1 MHCSPNA
8 VIVGNDQD
16 TSEHEVRASTKI
28 LKGQE
33 ITLTYVD
40 PKFTMKN
47 LQERQEFI
55 YIQKGFVCSCE
66 VCKDEETKDNVINDF
81 LKYEKFQRLY
91 DEVRN
96 TKNDFAIGEFSF
108 DEKLDLMEKVVS
120 GRKQMYNFVKT
131 NYPKDKRVLLHTII
145 KDAFFDAECGYSIAQ
160 AFLVKNP
167 KHLPLDRKKILEKME
182 YFKQEC
188 AKLSKVGYQISKMIF
203 GDSSMN
209 TKHWRE
215 FEEDFENWSKKFNQY
230 INDKKWFKKDR
241 KYSGEMERFYMPYS
255 PKESVEPPGQ
265 IMKYGKVQD

>member
-1 MHCSPNA
+1 MR
-8 VIVGNDQD
+8 NDQD

-40 PKFTMKN
+40 PKSTMKN

-81 LKYEKFQRLY
+81 LKYEKFQRLH

-120 GRKQMYNFVKT
+120 IRILKK
-131 NYPKDKRVLLHTII
+131 LL
-145 KDAFFDAECGYSIAQ
+145 EVSS
-160 AFLVKNP
+160 
-167 KHLPLDRKKILEKME
+167 LEDEK
-182 YFKQEC
+182 
-188 AKLSKVGYQISKMIF
+188 
-203 GDSSMN
+203 
-209 TKHWRE
+209 
-215 FEEDFENWSKKFNQY
+215 
-230 INDKKWFKKDR
+230 
-241 KYSGEMERFYMPYS
+241 
-255 PKESVEPPGQ
+255 
-265 IMKYGKVQD
+265 